1 MLCGCSGCYNGGVTD
16 SSNDDHDMKNML
28 LILAL
33 SYMALI
39 KPQIWPVKELKVQL
53 ELRSSLSLSYYYI
66 FKFN

>member
-1 MLCGCSGCYNGGVTD
+1 MLCGCSGCYNVGVTD